1 MEKMVVK
8 FEVKVPKDL
17 IEKLKI
23 YKEQFKDI
31 EAEIARAERAGLDVG
46 ELKAR
51 LRMAKERVT
60 KILEVYGKQR

>member
-1 MEKMVVK
+1 MRKMVEK
-8 FEVKVPKDL
+8 FKISVPKDL
-17 IEKLKI
+17 LDKLKI

-31 EAEIARAERAGLDVG
+31 EAEVTRAEKAGLDVA

-60 KILEVYGKQR
+60 KILDVYGRGR

>member
-1 MEKMVVK
+1 MAVK

-31 EAEIARAERAGLDVG
+31 EAEIARAEKAGLDVA

-51 LRMAKERVT
+51 MRMAKERVT

>member
-1 MEKMVVK
+1 MEEMAVK

-31 EAEIARAERAGLDVG
+31 EAEIARAEKAGLDVA

-51 LRMAKERVT
+51 MRMAKERVT

>member
-1 MEKMVVK
+1 MVEKFK
-8 FEVKVPKDL
+8 ISVPKDL
-17 IEKLKI
+17 LDKLKI

-31 EAEIARAERAGLDVG
+31 EAEVARAEKAGLDVA